1 MAELAI
7 SLEEVDEE
15 TYSVIVNDG
24 QVGEFASPV
33 SDRSFTKNLKKVR
46 EGIANETVG

>member
-1 MAELAI
+1 VAELAI